1 MATKIEWADESWN
14 PVTGCSPV
22 SEGCRNCYAKR
33 MATRLRGRAGYP
45 QDEPFRVTL
54 HPERLDQPLRWRKPR
69 RIFVCSMGDLFHER
83 VPDLIM
89 YDVFSVARRAVQHT
103 FMILTKRPERMA
115 RQVLLPP
122 PANVWLG
129 VSIEDQATADERIPR
144 LLRTPAAHRFVSYE
158 PALGAVDLN
167 QAVRAGGM
175 QFGCAGD
182 PERRG
187 AMHHGTGAPG
197 CPRGLHHHHDERC
210 SWGGMIHLVIAGG
223 ETGPHA
229 RPAHPD
235 WFRSVR
241 DQCVAARV
249 PFMFKHWGEFSP
261 AEDMTAFL
269 SEIMTTQL
277 AGHGRDGI
285 VGQWFRVG
293 RKRAGRLLDGREW
306 NGGEEQ
312 NGQN

>member
-1 MATKIEWADESWN
+1 MTTKIEWADESWN

-69 RIFVCSMGDLFHER
+69 RIFVCSMGDLFHE
-83 VPDLIM
+83 
-89 YDVFSVARRAVQHT
+89 DVDPLFRRAVIFRSVTAAESGHQVLL
-103 FMILTKRPERMA
+103 LTKRPQLMEA
-115 RQVLLPP
+115 YFDAW
-122 PANVWLG
+122 PACMHCNLWLG
-129 VSIEDQATADERIPR
+129 VSIEDQATADERIPW

-158 PALGAVDLN
+158 PALGPVTIFD
-167 QAVRAGGM
+167 R
-175 QFGCAGD
+175 
-182 PERRG
+182 
-187 AMHHGTGAPG
+187 G
-197 CPRGLHHHHDERC
+197 CPHPIQTPIGERL
-210 SWGGMIHLVIAGG
+210 GPGVIDLIIAGG
-223 ETGPHA
+223 ETGLGA

-249 PFMFKHWGEFSP
+249 PFFFKSRGEW
-261 AEDMTAFL
+261 AEEMLSDEHARIVTRSDSLHRRWAFNDSL
-269 SEIMTTQL
+269 TM
-277 AGHGRDGI
+277 
-285 VGQWFRVG
+285 VRVG

-306 NGGEEQ
+306 NGEEEQ
-312 NGQN
+312 DA